1 MDNTEGIVLI
11 IGMLIVFIGI
21 PTYCIFCGDKND
33 KNNKNNENNKNDTYS
48 QLKSSTTETFIE
60 A

>member
-33 KNNKNNENNKNDTYS
+33 KNNENDKNDTYS
-48 QLKSSTTETFIE
+48 QLKPSTTEKFIE

>member
-11 IGMLIVFIGI
+11 IGMIITFIGI

-33 KNNKNNENNKNDTYS
+33 KNNENDKNDTYS
-48 QLKSSTTETFIE
+48 QLKHSTTEKFIE

>member
-11 IGMLIVFIGI
+11 IGMIITFIGI

-33 KNNKNNENNKNDTYS
+33 KNNENDKNDTYS
-48 QLKSSTTETFIE
+48 QLKPSTTEKFIE

>member
-1 MDNTEGIVLI
+1 MDNTEGIVLL

-21 PTYCIFCGDKND
+21 PTYCIFCRDKND
-33 KNNKNNENNKNDTYS
+33 KNNENYKNDTYS
-48 QLKSSTTETFIE
+48 QLKSSTTEKFIE